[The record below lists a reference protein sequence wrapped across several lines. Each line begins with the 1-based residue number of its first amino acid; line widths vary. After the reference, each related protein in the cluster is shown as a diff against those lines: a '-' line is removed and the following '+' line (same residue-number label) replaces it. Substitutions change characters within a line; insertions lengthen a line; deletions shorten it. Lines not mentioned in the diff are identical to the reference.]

1 MDAELAKA
9 CANKLKDEMGTPE
22 MGGWSF
28 EDLYGCMRDD
38 LYCVY
43 CGCDLIKDRDDL
55 SGRIIFHALRNFD
68 DLLPKSKYPELEG
81 QLSNRVL
88 CCLPCSQLKRDWD
101 ANQPMPV
108 YLARTGQLLDEDRK
122 EMIRRSK
129 EHLQGLRR
137 AADENF
143 AKQKSR
149 IIDCMERAGGDKG
162 GGERRLEKTP
172 SAAGGSAPVTLHV
185 KKWFSISAGLGAGTA
200 LTVALLLGA
209 MAWHASRPKPWSTG
223 AIKARFASLDLT
235 GGLDN
240 LPVQFGYDL
249 ENTTDTNYLIGKGS
263 SLVVMATLAEG
274 HALTEEFGNSPGSKI
289 SVSAPSFIP
298 PQGVG
303 RITVRVTYDYPPDFS
318 PSDKADAQK
327 VSKYLESRVK
337 EISGFVAFDPATH
350 YQIELPS
357 GWKKFQGE

>member
-1 MDAELAKA
+1 
-9 CANKLKDEMGTPE
+9 
-22 MGGWSF
+22 
-28 EDLYGCMRDD
+28 
-38 LYCVY
+38 
-43 CGCDLIKDRDDL
+43 
-55 SGRIIFHALRNFD
+55 
-68 DLLPKSKYPELEG
+68 
-81 QLSNRVL
+81 
-88 CCLPCSQLKRDWD
+88 
-101 ANQPMPV
+101 MPV